1 MSVVLAQPQCSNQ
14 AVTDDG
20 NPHTAGSIAPNATA
34 TPGAIG
40 RFPIPIKIDDSSGN
54 NSDKGGNNS
63 DGTNNSNNSAIA
75 GLSTSDYFG
84 FNFEEDSNM
93 MNGGGRTQNTE
104 NSDSDGSRG
113 RGFGGGGRN
122 KGMMIAQR
130 KNIGFRHLT
139 GGGGGMGGAA
149 AGNGSLPVCKSEDQ
163 SHDGM
168 GAELNKPS
176 HEAAAAA
183 AVANLQSI
191 ASESVQT
198 PFNTSNNKRKAVT
211 AQTQSNGYNP
221 DDESGGGLTPF
232 QKSVSRLGA
241 AATST
246 SSLADTASIASEPSH
261 MHSIN
266 TDATPASVESCSKG
280 SRKKMNDFKR
290 EERNAREKERSYRIA
305 KQINELRNLL
315 SSGGVIV
322 PKGTKSS
329 VLTEAANY
337 IRMLQQHQYRSELDR
352 HQLIQ
357 QIQVIGGGAL
367 GPQAANAIRH
377 VAAQNGVWSLGSFG
391 GLPPRT
397 AMTGPQEKQQQQQQ
411 PLQLTQAG
419 ETSNQN
425 EGPQQEDDK
434 AIESPMLTKIE
445 EHDYRFIFNSCLVGM
460 AVASMGG
467 SFIDCNLLFT
477 QLSQYTKQE
486 ICSMTIFNLTSRAD
500 LQHAFDL
507 VSQMISP
514 PMDVSNASTIPRCVL
529 RGSMKTRVDIGLS
542 ITLIKGDDGIAKCF
556 CVTLIQNPSSPF
568 DTSRPIPATAD
579 FLTTRD
585 QQQQQQTQ
593 PQVDAD
599 SQIKQ
604 DGKMASPA
612 FMTG

>member
-1 MSVVLAQPQCSNQ
+1 M
-14 AVTDDG
+14 D
-20 NPHTAGSIAPNATA
+20 SI
-34 TPGAIG
+34 
-40 RFPIPIKIDDSSGN
+40 
-54 NSDKGGNNS
+54 
-63 DGTNNSNNSAIA
+63 
-75 GLSTSDYFG
+75 
-84 FNFEEDSNM
+84 EEEER
-93 MNGGGRTQNTE
+93 GGGTQNTE
-104 NSDSDGSRG
+104 NCDSDGSRG
-113 RGFGGGGRN
+113 RCFVGGSRN
-122 KGMMIAQR
+122 EGIMIAQR
-130 KNIGFRHLT
+130 KDTGFGPMT
-139 GGGGGMGGAA
+139 GGGGTGVAA
-149 AGNGSLPVCKSEDQ
+149 AGNGSLPTCKTEDD
-163 SHDGM
+163 SHDVTGT
-168 GAELNKPS
+168 EHNKPS

-352 HQLIQ
+352 HQLMQ

-397 AMTGPQEKQQQQQQ
+397 ALTGAQEHQQ
-411 PLQLTQAG
+411 PMPIAQSG
-419 ETSNQN
+419 ETSIQNQD
-425 EGPQQEDDK
+425 PQQ
-434 AIESPMLTKIE
+434 
-445 EHDYRFIFNSCLVGM
+445 
-460 AVASMGG
+460 
-467 SFIDCNLLFT
+467 
-477 QLSQYTKQE
+477 
-486 ICSMTIFNLTSRAD
+486 
-500 LQHAFDL
+500 
-507 VSQMISP
+507 
-514 PMDVSNASTIPRCVL
+514 
-529 RGSMKTRVDIGLS
+529 
-542 ITLIKGDDGIAKCF
+542 
-556 CVTLIQNPSSPF
+556 
-568 DTSRPIPATAD
+568 
-579 FLTTRD
+579 
-585 QQQQQQTQ
+585 
-593 PQVDAD
+593 DAD
-599 SQIKQ
+599 KSIE
-604 DGKMASPA
+604 P
-612 FMTG
+612 